1 MLKSFFLRCHINI
14 PHLRPTYSFGSRDEK
29 IIQNVDKDLT
39 KVQTIQESIKEDH
52 KKFISD
58 YDVQKFRPLSQ
69 APLDK
74 NLKKFGL
81 KFAED
86 KKKLNKV
93 LRENYKKA
101 ITTKPGEM
109 AEKFLDEHE
118 IANLPENRREN
129 LRKIEEMKHFNKV
142 FFRKNEVIRLLRK
155 QELMVEHFLPINALN
170 NDSFLL
176 DLRQKYHDYKE
187 NMNILK
193 NNRIDNVFFHSNEN
207 QKLALLLQS
216 GLLDNEKNI
225 NEVIMKSVELMQAKK
240 KESETAGFLEDNTKE
255 ITVLGKNL
263 PEDFETDKELYISMI
278 KSMGFQ
284 LDENLTQYDFE
295 KLALFFEAIIK
306 IQPKEKQRILEN
318 LHLIQKIKAFE
329 EFLFDQFVNNALD
342 IRVKGRA
349 EFKDLTEK
357 ESLNYVK
364 YNLQNVEEMFLMFD
378 NSKEI
383 RSPALISSMLQ
394 KISLFKLKKHYSIV
408 HVINDKRYAAILRC
422 ITDSVH
428 ALNNREFVNTVW
440 AIAKIHKDEKGL
452 INKRIFIVLAPRITK
467 QVLIFFIKLNDFS
480 PFL

>member
-1 MLKSFFLRCHINI
+1 MLKSFFLRFKT
-14 PHLRPTYSFGSRDEK
+14 PHLRSIFSFSSRTEK
-29 IIQNVDKDLT
+29 IVQNFDKDLT
-39 KVQTIQESIKEDH
+39 KVQTIEESIKEDH

-69 APLDK
+69 APFDK
-74 NLKKFGL
+74 DLNKFGL

-86 KKKLNKV
+86 KTKLNKV

-101 ITTKPGEM
+101 LTTKPGEM
-109 AEKFLDEHE
+109 ARKYLDEHE
-118 IANLPENRREN
+118 SANLPENRREN

-142 FFRKNEVIRLLRK
+142 FFRKNEVIRLLRR
-155 QELMVEHFLPINALN
+155 QELMVEHFLPITALN
-170 NDSFLL
+170 NDGFLL
-176 DLRQKYHDYKE
+176 DLRKKYHDYKE
-187 NMNILK
+187 NMNSLK

-216 GLLDNEKNI
+216 GLLDNDKNI

-240 KESETAGFLEDNTKE
+240 KESESGVIEDNTKE

-263 PEDFETDKELYISMI
+263 PEDFENDKELYISMI
-278 KSMGFQ
+278 KSMGFK

-306 IQPKEKQRILEN
+306 IEPKEKQRLLEN
-318 LHLIQKIKAFE
+318 LNLIRKIKAFE

-364 YNLQNVEEMFLMFD
+364 YNLENVEEMFLMFD

-383 RSPALISSMLQ
+383 RSPALISSMVQ

-428 ALNNREFVNTVW
+428 ALTNREFVNTLW
-440 AIAKIHKDEKGL
+440 AIAKIHKDERGL
-452 INKRIFIVLAPRITK
+452 LNKRIFKVLVPRVTK
-467 QVLIFFIKLNDFS
+467 QVLIFIPISLK
-480 PFL
+480 